1 MKKSRR
7 AKQVRG
13 MIATET
19 LVAAGLLI
27 SLIGLI
33 GTFAYRIAR
42 IEKGT
47 QQVQA
52 AVSEMANQ
60 LDRLVSTEP
69 AARSSAISTLAV
81 APELDSI
88 LPNATLN
95 AKEIQDQDG
104 ARIVLSLDWDR
115 GSPSK
120 PLTMTAWIARD
131 KTEVQP

>member
-7 AKQVRG
+7 ARQVRG
-13 MIATET
+13 IIATEI

-33 GTFAYRIAR
+33 GAFAYRIAR

-60 LDRLVSTEP
+60 LDRLVSMEP
-69 AARSSAISTLAV
+69 ATRSSAIFKLTV
-81 APELDSI
+81 APELDAI
-88 LPNATLN
+88 LPNATLK
-95 AKEIQDQDG
+95 AKEIQDQNG
-104 ARIVLSLDWDR
+104 ARVVLSIDWDR
-115 GSPSK
+115 GIPSK
-120 PLTMTAWIARD
+120 PLTMTAWITRD
-131 KTEVQP
+131 ETEVQP